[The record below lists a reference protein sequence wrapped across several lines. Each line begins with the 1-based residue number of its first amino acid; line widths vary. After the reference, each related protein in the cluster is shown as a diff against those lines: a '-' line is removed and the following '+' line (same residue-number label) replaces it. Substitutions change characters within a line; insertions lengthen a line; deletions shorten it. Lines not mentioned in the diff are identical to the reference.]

1 VRAFNPLFLIPY
13 SLCFGHRSEATVARP
28 SETTN
33 KLKPPPRQPA
43 RRLFPTWLGEG
54 EGLIWIWKTSAP
66 DTSYQRALVLW
77 PRVQSRGK
85 YLFSLSISH
94 AFISHLVPQS
104 TPQIPKKIHLSLAK
118 QILFTIQLP
127 FFQTTE
133 CVSIAVS
140 SPTTPPSKEPQIY
153 IIPHSNLQHHHSD
166 SWLHHFLTPI
176 PVLDHPPLSQH
187 HRNYNYNPH
196 HHTQR
201 RHR

>member
-1 VRAFNPLFLIPY
+1 MDMDDQRARYLIPHTSELWFSGQESKVEASIY
-13 SLCFGHRSEATVARP
+13 FLSPSLTHS
-28 SETTN
+28 SHI
-33 KLKPPPRQPA
+33 
-43 RRLFPTWLGEG
+43 LF
-54 EGLIWIWKTSAP
+54 
-66 DTSYQRALVLW
+66 
-77 PRVQSRGK
+77 
-85 YLFSLSISH
+85 H
-94 AFISHLVPQS
+94 NPQS